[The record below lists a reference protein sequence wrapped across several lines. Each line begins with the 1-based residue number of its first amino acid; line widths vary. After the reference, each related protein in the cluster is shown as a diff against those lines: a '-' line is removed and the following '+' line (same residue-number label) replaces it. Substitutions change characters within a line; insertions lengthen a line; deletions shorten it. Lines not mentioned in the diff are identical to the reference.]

1 MHQVKIDV
9 TVNPSG
15 GGGLLIFRPCGGGFL
30 EGGLIKEGG
39 LFKIL

>member
-15 GGGLLIFRPCGGGFL
+15 GGGGINFQALGR
-30 EGGLIKEGG
+30 G
-39 LFKIL
+39 LFRGGAY